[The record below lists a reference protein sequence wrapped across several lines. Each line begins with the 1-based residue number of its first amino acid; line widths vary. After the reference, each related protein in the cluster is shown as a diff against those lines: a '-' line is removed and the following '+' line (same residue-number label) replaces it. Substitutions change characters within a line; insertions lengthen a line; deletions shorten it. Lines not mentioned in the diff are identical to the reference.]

1 MTRHALSSRRI
12 TVGAVVRNAALLAL
26 AVVTLA
32 PFVWMVSTSLKAP
45 DEILTTDLHLWPHR
59 LAAGEN
65 YSRAFAAVPLG
76 RYLLNG
82 VIVTATILALQLI
95 IAVPAAFA
103 LAKSEFRGRRLL
115 FGAVLFGLLVPYHA
129 IAVPLFVGL
138 HALGLLDTYAALVTP
153 FSISVFGIF
162 LMRQFFQSLP
172 DDLVDAA
179 RMDGMSELA
188 IVWRVMVPA
197 AGPAISAFAIFS
209 VVAHWNDYFWPL
221 IAVSSDTL
229 FTPPLGVVAFRND
242 DAGTNYGV
250 LMAAA
255 TVIVTPLVAAFLLAQ
270 RRFVEGIAFTGVK

>member
-1 MTRHALSSRRI
+1 MTRTGPLPRAL
-12 TVGAVVRNAALLAL
+12 APAPLLRNATLPAL
-26 AVVTLA
+26 AVGTLA

-59 LAAGEN
+59 FAAFEN
-65 YSRAFAAVPLG
+65 YAHAFQAVPLG

-82 VIVTATILALQLI
+82 VIVTATILALQLL

-115 FGAVLFGLLVPYHA
+115 FGAVLLGLLVPYHA

-162 LMRQFFQSLP
+162 LMRQFFESLP

-221 IAVSSDTL
+221 VAVSSDTL

-255 TVIVTPLVAAFLLAQ
+255 TVIVLPLVAAFLLAQ

>member
-153 FSISVFGIF
+153 FAISVFGIF
-162 LMRQFFQSLP
+162 LMRQFFLGLP

>member
-1 MTRHALSSRRI
+1 MTSPARLSYRPSLGSVARLS
-12 TVGAVVRNAALLAL
+12 ALLLL
-26 AVVTLA
+26 AAVTLA
-32 PFVWMVSTSLKAP
+32 PFVWMISTSLKAP
-45 DEILTTDLHLWPHR
+45 DEILTTDLHLWPRR
-59 LAAGEN
+59 LTAAEN
-65 YSRAFAAVPLG
+65 YSRAFQAVPLG

-82 VIVTATILALQLI
+82 VIVTATILVLQLI

-103 LAKSEFRGRRLL
+103 LAKSEFRGKGVL

-138 HALGLLDTYAALVTP
+138 HAMGALDTYAALVTP
-153 FSISVFGIF
+153 FVISVFGIF
-162 LMRQFFQSLP
+162 LMRQFFQSVP
-172 DDLVDAA
+172 SDLVDAA
-179 RMDGMSELA
+179 RMDGMSDLA

-221 IAVSSDTL
+221 VAVSSDAL

-255 TVIVTPLVAAFLLAQ
+255 TVIVLPLVAAFLLAQ
-270 RRFVEGIAFTGVK
+270 RRFVEGMAFTGVK

>member
-1 MTRHALSSRRI
+1 MTRLVLSSRRI
-12 TVGAVVRNAALLAL
+12 TVGAVVRNATLLAL

-59 LAAGEN
+59 FAADEN

-209 VVAHWNDYFWPL
+209 AVAHWNDYFWPL

>member
-1 MTRHALSSRRI
+1 MTRIGLPARRFS
-12 TVGAVVRNAALLAL
+12 VGAIARDAVLLAL

-45 DEILTTDLHLWPHR
+45 DEILTTDLHLWPRR
-59 LAAGEN
+59 LAASEN
-65 YSRAFAAVPLG
+65 YAHAFAAVPLG

-82 VIVTATILALQLI
+82 VIVTATILALQLA

-153 FSISVFGIF
+153 FAISVFGIF

-221 IAVSSDTL
+221 VAVSSDTL

-242 DAGTNYGV
+242 DAGTNYGA

-255 TVIVTPLVAAFLLAQ
+255 TVIVLPLVAAFLLAQ
-270 RRFVEGIAFTGVK
+270 RRFVDGIAFTGVK

>member
-1 MTRHALSSRRI
+1 MSA
-12 TVGAVVRNAALLAL
+12 GAARLFRLAPGAALRFIVLLGLAG
-26 AVVTLA
+26 ATLT
-32 PFVWMVSTSLKAP
+32 PFVWMLLTSFKAP
-45 DEILTTDLHLWPHR
+45 DEILSASFHLWPR
-59 LAAGEN
+59 RFAAAEN
-65 YSRAFAAVPLG
+65 YARAFEAVPLG

-82 VIVTATILALQLI
+82 VIVTASILALQLA
-95 IAVPAAFA
+95 IAVPAAYA
-103 LAKSEFRGRRLL
+103 LAKSRFRGRELL

-138 HALGLLDTYAALVTP
+138 HGLGLLDTYAALVTP

-162 LMRQFFQSLP
+162 LMRQFFLGLP

-179 RMDGMSELA
+179 RMDGMSELGV
-188 IVWRVMVPA
+188 VWRVMVPA
-197 AGPAISAFAIFS
+197 ALPALSSFAIFS

-221 IAVSSDTL
+221 VAVSSDRL

-242 DAGTNYGV
+242 DAGTHYGT

-255 TVIVTPLVAAFLLAQ
+255 SVIVLPLVAAFLLAQ

>member
-12 TVGAVVRNAALLAL
+12 TAGAIVRNAALLAL

-45 DEILTTDLHLWPHR
+45 DEILTPDLHLWPHR

-115 FGAVLFGLLVPYHA
+115 FGAVLFGLLIPYHA

-153 FSISVFGIF
+153 F
-162 LMRQFFQSLP
+162 
-172 DDLVDAA
+172 
-179 RMDGMSELA
+179 A
-188 IVWRVMVPA
+188 I
-197 AGPAISAFAIFS
+197 
-209 VVAHWNDYFWPL
+209 
-221 IAVSSDTL
+221 
-229 FTPPLGVVAFRND
+229 
-242 DAGTNYGV
+242 
-250 LMAAA
+250 
-255 TVIVTPLVAAFLLAQ
+255 
-270 RRFVEGIAFTGVK
+270 

>member
-1 MTRHALSSRRI
+1 MTRLPKLPRGLSVAS
-12 TVGAVVRNAALLAL
+12 VLRNAALIAL

-32 PFVWMVSTSLKAP
+32 PFVWMVATSLKAP
-45 DEILTTDLHLWPHR
+45 DEILTRDFHLWPHR
-59 LAAGEN
+59 FWAAEN
-65 YSRAFAAVPLG
+65 YASAFAAVPLG

-82 VIVTATILALQLI
+82 VVVTATILALQLL

-103 LAKSEFRGRRLL
+103 LSKSEFRGRRLL

-153 FSISVFGIF
+153 FAISVFGIF
-162 LMRQFFQSLP
+162 LMRQFFQGIP
-172 DDLVDAA
+172 GELVDAA

-221 IAVSSDTL
+221 VAVSSDTL

-242 DAGTNYGV
+242 DAGTSYGP

-255 TVIVTPLVAAFLLAQ
+255 TVIVLPLVAAFLLAQ
-270 RRFVEGIAFTGVK
+270 RRFLEGIAFAGFK

>member
-1 MTRHALSSRRI
+1 MTRLGLSSRRI
-12 TVGAVVRNAALLAL
+12 TVGAVVRNTALLAL

-45 DEILTTDLHLWPHR
+45 DEILTIDLHLWPHR
-59 LAAGEN
+59 LAAAEN

-82 VIVTATILALQLI
+82 VIVTATILALQLV

-103 LAKSEFRGRRLL
+103 LAKSEFRGRRFLL
-115 FGAVLFGLLVPYHA
+115 GAVLFGLLVPYHA

>member
-1 MTRHALSSRRI
+1 MTRLVLSSRGL

-115 FGAVLFGLLVPYHA
+115 FGAVLFGLLIPYHA

>member
-12 TVGAVVRNAALLAL
+12 TAGAIVRNAALLAL

-153 FSISVFGIF
+153 FAISVFGIF
-162 LMRQFFQSLP
+162 LMRQFFLSLP